1 MREEWQKF
9 RILPDPITFQM
20 QLAKE
25 RRRWEVSIGILIIL
39 FAIGLL
45 IKIVL
50 RIL

>member
-25 RRRWEVSIGILIIL
+25 RRRWEVAIGILIIL
-39 FAIGLL
+39 FAAGSL
-45 IKIVL
+45 IESIIV
-50 RIL
+50 